1 MDVDTDQRRQI
12 NRNNRNT
19 RDKLSEKVLNALR
32 GASVNDAQSL
42 LEAIRQDMSPVEL
55 ESALDRLSLP
65 RDFQQSSSFEP
76 LSIQTST
83 SPQLRKQNSNT
94 GDWLH
99 TPTDLDASMNL
110 TSSRRPSFIE
120 SEKSY
125 LTSDGFQEEVGQSSR
140 ATNGESESK
149 LEQMSPVMLS
159 FREMAR
165 TQIANGMPA
174 PLILSMIGTDV
185 ELLFRDRGPEDPH
198 TVSTWACELAK
209 SATFAQPV
217 CQLATVHFAAS
228 FMRWLIL
235 PCSKTYAMMSPLLC
249 PVPVAAM
256 VHSNAQV
263 EFCESNAARLIEGL
277 ISNNKQLNWP
287 YTYVACLEDASPDMA
302 TQPRRL
308 STFFTDYCDNP
319 ASWITSGV

>member
-32 GASVNDAQSL
+32 GASINDAQSL
-42 LEAIRQDMSPVEL
+42 LEAIRQDLSSVEL
-55 ESALDRLSLP
+55 EAALDRLSLP
-65 RDFQQSSSFEP
+65 QDFQQSSNSEP
-76 LSIQTST
+76 I
-83 SPQLRKQNSNT
+83 SPQFRKPNSNT
-94 GDWLH
+94 GEWLQ

-110 TSSRRPSFIE
+110 DSSRRPSFIE
-120 SEKSY
+120 SEKSHQ
-125 LTSDGFQEEVGQSSR
+125 TGDGFQEEVHGQSSR
-140 ATNGESESK
+140 GPSGETESK
-149 LEQMSPVMLS
+149 EPMPPVMLS

-165 TQIANGMPA
+165 TQIASGMPT
-174 PLILSMIGTDV
+174 PLILSMLGTDV

-198 TVSTWACELAK
+198 TVSTWACEFAK
-209 SATFAQPV
+209 SATFPQPV
-217 CQLATVHFAAS
+217 CQLATVHFGAS
-228 FMRWLIL
+228 FMRWFIL

-256 VHSNAQV
+256 VHTDAQV
-263 EFCESNAARLIEGL
+263 DFCKNNAARLIQSL
-277 ISNNKQLNWP
+277 VSSSRQLNWP
-287 YTYVACLEDASPDMA
+287 YTYVACLEDASPDMT

-319 ASWITSGV
+319 ASWITIGV